1 MGVINVY
8 LSASIKVTRRA
19 KDGKD
24 AVSYEILLDTDSV
37 VLKSDTK
44 QFETHKLGDVH
55 FMYHQ
60 GSYMEDMTMRII
72 DTYSYIILYYG
83 YEAKKDENGK
93 PVLGSDGKPVM
104 EYKAITYSSNEGVTD
119 IWNTMQMNVGDDAEC
134 YGMKYIWYDKNLPD
148 SDDAMFEKI
157 WSKLDGIPPKELG
170 IKILAT
176 KMFTVRRE
184 ADSIQSS
191 DVVFGIGTKTQQPTS
206 WITNFG
212 GLTLAE
218 GKYVWT
224 CTKITLT
231 NGTTYY
237 TGAYCLGECYDFA
250 HVDELYALGSSA
262 TKSPDIDSSLGVN
275 IWQSS
280 YTPKKGM
287 YLWTC
292 VRVTYNSNT
301 PPYYLNKKC
310 VSYFPNDGTNGTK
323 FTPKGTAYGHYT
335 ASSKMPKPS
344 DDVLGLLYLVDKV
357 DTLLTPINTPCV
369 VWWKSFSAGSYML
382 SYDAAEEGDAYNVD
396 STLWVHNGTVWKDFG
411 SIQGPKGDDGEDALN
426 IELSTDKILFDYYEG
441 NFDPQNKSITLVVRQ
456 GGNVIKSSE
465 YNVKIVS
472 SQNFDIRTGNKL
484 TIEKQDSSCTL
495 NCYANGVATYS
506 YTYDDGASFVSYP
519 ASSCSI
525 KISVEYNGITYFKEI
540 SIEVS
545 FVKMYGGLAYD
556 TESLSSTYG
565 ELVGEGGR
573 LDQMETVIAQN
584 ASEIKLTATKT
595 DGLEKQ
601 YSEIKVQYNRIN
613 ISVGNIND
621 GLARTGINLTNGSI
635 SMTANKFIL
644 YNNNKDEVFSADE
657 NGNGV
662 FKGKVT
668 ATSGNIG
675 GLEIYND
682 SYELGGNTF
691 KYKGLIYENKLYE
704 GYIPNRSVNLNDRYI
719 YIGYGDSGFGGY
731 FVAGNTINSTTT
743 VGGQTELSLGTFLV
757 VELHTDNSKTMQS
770 ATAGR
775 FTASSNENGTARAL
789 ELNAYGGKENYA
801 VDAGNGDI
809 QAQNGDFRA
818 QNGDFIA
825 EKGAFIGVHRGN
837 VTKIYNSDY
846 TLKKTDSTI
855 ICNNTTKDISI
866 YLPSDAVVG
875 TFYRII
881 KKGKTVTLIS
891 SNKNIGVVNNIDLK
905 SSVSSGTARE
915 WINCLWDGD
924 CWNVEM
930 SRS

>member
-1 MGVINVY
+1 MGVIDVY

-44 QFETHKLGDVH
+44 KFETHKLGDVH

-60 GSYMEDMTMRII
+60 GSYMEDMTKRII

-104 EYKAITYSSNEGVTD
+104 EYKAISYSSNEGITD
-119 IWNTMQMNVGDDAEC
+119 IWNTMQINVGDDAEC

-148 SDDAMFEKI
+148 SDEAMFEKI

-184 ADSIQSS
+184 ADSVQSS

-224 CTKITLT
+224 CTKTTLT
-231 NGTTYY
+231 NGTSYY

-250 HVDELYALGSSA
+250 QVDELYALS
-262 TKSPDIDSSLGVN
+262 DSSTNPPKDSVFS
-275 IWQSS
+275 SS
-280 YTPKKGM
+280 YKVVKGK
-287 YLWTC
+287 YLWSC
-292 VRVTYNSNT
+292 VKVTYNNSNIS
-301 PPYYLNKKC
+301 YLNKKC
-310 VSYFPNDGTNGTK
+310 VSYFPNDGVNGTNGTS
-323 FTPKGTAYGHYT
+323 FNLLGTAAGHMKT
-335 ASSKMPKPS
+335 WVKPS
-344 DDVLGLLYLVDKV
+344 PFLWNTIYLVDGANGGYPMTYKITTEGV
-357 DTLLTPINTPCV
+357 
-369 VWWKSFSAGSYML
+369 KSAK
-382 SYDAAEEGDAYNVD
+382 ANVGDAYIIDGN
-396 STLWVHNGTVWKDFG
+396 LWVANTTEWVNVGN
-411 SIQGPKGDDGEDALN
+411 IQGAPGEPGQDGEDALN

-472 SQNFDIRTGNKL
+472 AQNFDIRTGNKL

-573 LDQMETVIAQN
+573 LEQMETVIAQN

-595 DGLEKQ
+595 DDLEKQ

-657 NGNGV
+657 NGNGI
-662 FKGKVT
+662 FKGTIT
-668 ATSGNIG
+668 ATG
-675 GLEIYND
+675 GSFGSLQMT
-682 SYELGGNTF
+682 SYTDGTGFEF
-691 KYKGLIYENKLYE
+691 
-704 GYIPNRSVNLNDRYI
+704 
-719 YIGYGDSGFGGY
+719 YGMH
-731 FVAGNTINSTTT
+731 A
-743 VGGQTELSLGTFLV
+743 
-757 VELHTDNSKTMQS
+757 HTDGTPIIAASTYTLDYQGLYVGSGLQDNGGSVRIGNNGRKTAGVFSWDNGVINVDADNSGVSNADISGIGVNVVGNSSHSAIGMKVS
-770 ATAGR
+770 AT
-775 FTASSNENGTARAL
+775 
-789 ELNAYGGKENYA
+789 GGKNNYA
-801 VDAGNGDI
+801 VDAINGDI
-809 QAQNGDFRA
+809 RAKNGDFRA
-818 QNGDFIA
+818 EN
-825 EKGAFIGVHRGN
+825 GAFIGVHRGN
-837 VTKIYNSDY
+837 VTKISSDY

-875 TFYRII
+875 TIYRII
-881 KKGKTVTLIS
+881 KKGKTVTLQS
-891 SNKNIGVVNNIDLK
+891 ANKNIALVNNIDLK

-924 CWNVEM
+924 CWNIEM